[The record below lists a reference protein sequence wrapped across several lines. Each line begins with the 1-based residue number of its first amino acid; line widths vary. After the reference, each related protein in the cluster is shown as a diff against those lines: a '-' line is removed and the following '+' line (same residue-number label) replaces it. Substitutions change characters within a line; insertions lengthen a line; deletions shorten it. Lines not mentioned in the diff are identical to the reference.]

1 MITKSRFEVFKFWI
15 LSLWLL
21 VLLYSSAFTPALCHL
36 RKPGSLLNKVVD
48 EVANKTMLLLQIKR
62 GYRLVHSLKVN
73 DLKQTCNSFV
83 EKKPSSSWNT
93 FRSKF
98 FLFTSIRMS
107 CFAKNSPI
115 YYLLGQIFSSVTVNT
130 PGWLL
135 SHCFQA
141 DVYKNNKNYVLVKSS
156 YKFVSVIDNS
166 DHKSLVV
173 CIFKT
178 FSKQCCLDYCI
189 KRRKKILSFIE
200 TYGLDILKTLHF
212 VFLTFLDWKI
222 QFFMTHNKYL
232 FTKTILLT
240 MI

>member
-15 LSLWLL
+15 LSLWVL

-73 DLKQTCNSFV
+73 DLKQTCNCFV

-93 FRSKF
+93 LRSKF

-107 CFAKNSPI
+107 CFTKNSPI
-115 YYLLGQIFSSVTVNT
+115 YYFLGQIFSSVTVNT

-135 SHCFQA
+135 SHRFPA

-166 DHKSLVV
+166 DHFQS
-173 CIFKT
+173 
-178 FSKQCCLDYCI
+178 
-189 KRRKKILSFIE
+189 R
-200 TYGLDILKTLHF
+200 
-212 VFLTFLDWKI
+212 
-222 QFFMTHNKYL
+222 
-232 FTKTILLT
+232 
-240 MI
+240 